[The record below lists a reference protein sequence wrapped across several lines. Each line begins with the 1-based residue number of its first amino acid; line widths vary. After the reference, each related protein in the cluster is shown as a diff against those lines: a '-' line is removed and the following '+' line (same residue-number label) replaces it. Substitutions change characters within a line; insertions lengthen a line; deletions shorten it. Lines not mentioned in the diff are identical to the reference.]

1 MKYYF
6 IVLSLCSMQ
15 LLGQDIR
22 IQLDQFRRDFVQ
34 CQSDHKFERLQ
45 NYYDDDLRFMPEFQ
59 KTVMGKKNADLYN
72 QAFAKH
78 FDIRNYERRDTEV
91 IDLGERVVEI
101 GFFTA
106 TLSPKNKQPIAMR
119 GKYLD
124 LWKKRNGELSLI
136 TQAWNYDLSLPWES
150 EFQLDEVP
158 SENVALR
165 AHVPVKDNISFE
177 ITAINSLM
185 ENTISQHDGKIWSL
199 VYSDD
204 GSFLYSR
211 TAPIVGRAALDSFL
225 KEHAGG
231 TVVFER
237 LAIRN
242 DRIDDLGKY
251 VIGYASHVAVVR
263 GDNFSGVTT
272 GKDLAIWRREPSGPL
287 KVFRHIAMY
296 DW

>member
-1 MKYYF
+1 MQYVF
-6 IVLSLCSMQ
+6 IMLSLCSTQ
-15 LLGQDIR
+15 VLAQDVR
-22 IQLDQFRRDFVQ
+22 VQLDQFRRDFVQ
-34 CQSDHKFERLQ
+34 CQSDQRFERLQ
-45 NYYDDDLRFMPEFQ
+45 TYYDDNLRFMPEFQ
-59 KTVMGKKNADLYN
+59 KTVMGKKNACLYN
-72 QAFAKH
+72 QAFARH
-78 FDIRNYERRDTEV
+78 FDIRNYERHDTEV

-106 TLSPKNKQPIAMR
+106 NLSPKTRQPITMR

-124 LWKKRNGELSLI
+124 LWKKSNGKLSLI
-136 TQAWNYDLSLPWES
+136 TQAWNYDQSLPWES

-158 SENVALR
+158 SENVALQ
-165 AHVPVKDNISFE
+165 AYVPVKDNISFE
-177 ITAINSLM
+177 ITAINILM

-211 TAPIVGRAALDSFL
+211 TAPVVGRAALDSFF
-225 KEHAGG
+225 KEHAAGS
-231 TVVFER
+231 VVFEK

-251 VIGYASHVAVVR
+251 VIGYASHVAILR
-263 GDNFSGVTT
+263 GDNFSGVNT
-272 GKDLAIWRREPSGPL
+272 GKDLAIWRREPNGSL